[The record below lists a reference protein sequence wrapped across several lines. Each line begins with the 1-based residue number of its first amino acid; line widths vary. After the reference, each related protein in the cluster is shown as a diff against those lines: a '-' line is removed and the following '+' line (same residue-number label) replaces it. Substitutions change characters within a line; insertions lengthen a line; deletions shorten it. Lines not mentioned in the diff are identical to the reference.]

1 MAVLPAK
8 VKKISRENKT
18 VELEDG
24 RIIPLPEDL
33 AQDLFQSEHAKQKQQ
48 RTKESYVAQAT
59 GFPLGEE
66 AGAVLSGAGKASALA
81 GIGTK
86 YIGDL
91 VTQGI
96 ASIGKGKGQENKS
109 FYERLSENVG
119 AVRKGREEAQQQI
132 QQRNPKSFL
141 GGQVAGMAVDIAAPL
156 GRVLK
161 GGPMA
166 QGAAMGG
173 IMGLG
178 AGNQDIV
185 TNPMGAGKEL
195 LAETALGAGL
205 GAGIGK
211 LSKIAQERAAI
222 RKYPE
227 ILKAHQEAT
236 TKAEKDF
243 LVKMAKGID
252 TIQSDLKGKGI
263 AKTSLGIDDFINQ
276 NIGTSAI
283 AGTPEAKQLTN
294 FLESLSVSAPE
305 HMNAMDVRNIFQ
317 AIEGRL
323 AKATP
328 IEGPILN
335 SFRDHLVQRIP
346 VGAANS
352 ATRAKYGTRLI
363 DSLDKHIDSAVN
375 SFLSDKQLVGFL
387 KKYIGGQ
394 SLQGLGDDLK
404 RFVRS
409 GFDKLSPQEFIQD
422 LQSGNFADRIMWYLD
437 NNKKLMELT
446 GSVNHT
452 VDYLKKLSMAQ
463 MRHTI
468 PYEPETLK
476 HLLKAKD
483 RLANM
488 RTEIAD
494 KFSKDLNKNS
504 RGINSYHDYVLNN
517 VSDKLSDAVGIQ
529 NPLAGANPPS
539 NIRPMPTPA
548 PLPPQTG
555 RMAGYFE
562 TPNFYRSQLSKLAGL
577 GKGSAGKLA
586 KFAWIGAG
594 LPKAGAAAATVGT
607 IGGLTAAL
615 RGVTS
620 PTALGSIAREGI
632 KRGGIRFI
640 VESIAQKYPS
650 YQNGV
655 LQDPQ
660 ERRAASSEI
669 EQDQDIGIE
678 DKAMLQTSINR
689 GKNLEN
695 LIKGESNGPAYA

>member
-1 MAVLPAK
+1 MALLPAK
-8 VKKISRENKT
+8 VKSISRQNKT
-18 VELEDG
+18 VEMEDG

-33 AQDLFQSEHAKQKQQ
+33 AQNLFQSEHAKEKQK

-66 AGAVLSGAGKASALA
+66 VGAVLSGAGKASALA

-96 ASIGKGKGQENKS
+96 ASIGKGKGQEGKS
-109 FYERLSENVG
+109 FYELLTENVG
-119 AVRKGREEAQQQI
+119 AVRKGREEAQQEI

-141 GGQVAGMAVDIAAPL
+141 GGQVAGTALDIAAPL
-156 GRVLK
+156 GKVLK
-161 GGPMA
+161 GGPIV
-166 QGAAMGG
+166 QGATMGG

-185 TNPMGAGKEL
+185 TNPLGAGKEL
-195 LAETALGAGL
+195 AKETAMGAGL
-205 GAGIGK
+205 GAVVGK
-211 LSKIAQERAAI
+211 LSKVAQERSAI

-243 LVKMAKGID
+243 LVRMAKGID
-252 TIQSDLKGKGI
+252 TIQSDLKGKGLP
-263 AKTSLGIDDFINQ
+263 KTSLGVEDFINQ
-276 NIGTSAI
+276 NVGTSAI

-305 HMNAMDVRNIFQ
+305 HMNAADVRNMFQ

-323 AKATP
+323 ATATDV
-328 IEGPILN
+328 EAPILN
-335 SFRDHLVQRIP
+335 SFREHLVQRIP

-352 ATRAKYGTRLI
+352 ATRAKYGTRLM
-363 DSLDKHIDSAVN
+363 DSFDKNIDSAVN
-375 SFLSDKQLVGFL
+375 SFMADKELVGFL
-387 KKYIGGQ
+387 KKYIGEKP
-394 SLQGLGDDLK
+394 LQGLGDDLK
-404 RFVRS
+404 RFMRT
-409 GFDKLSPQEFIQD
+409 GFDKLTPQEFIQD
-422 LQSGNFADRIMWYLD
+422 LQSGNFTDRMMWYLD

-468 PYEPETLK
+468 PYEPATLK
-476 HLLKAKD
+476 NLLKAKD
-483 RLANM
+483 RIANL

-494 KFSKDLNKNS
+494 KMTQDLNKNA

-517 VSDKLSDAVGIQ
+517 VSDKLSDAVGMQ
-529 NPLAGANPPS
+529 NPLAGGNMPS
-539 NIRPMPTPA
+539 NARPMPIPTPM
-548 PLPPQTG
+548 PPQTG
-555 RMAGYFE
+555 RMAGFFE
-562 TPNFYRSQLSKLAGL
+562 TPNFYRSQLAKLASL
-577 GKGSAGKLA
+577 GKGNTGKLA
-586 KFAWIGAG
+586 KLAWIGAG
-594 LPKAGAAAATVGT
+594 LPKAGAAAATVGVA
-607 IGGLTAAL
+607 GGLTSAL

-632 KRGGIRFI
+632 KRGGIKFI
-640 VESIAQKYPS
+640 VEAIAQKYPS

-669 EQDQDIGIE
+669 EQDQDLGIE
-678 DKAMLQTSINR
+678 DKSMLQTSINR

-695 LIKGESNGPAYA
+695 LIKGESNGPTYA